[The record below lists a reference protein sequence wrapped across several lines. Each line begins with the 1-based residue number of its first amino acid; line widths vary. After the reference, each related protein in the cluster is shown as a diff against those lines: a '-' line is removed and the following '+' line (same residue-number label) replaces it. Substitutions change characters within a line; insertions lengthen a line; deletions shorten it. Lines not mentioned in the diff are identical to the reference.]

1 MSAAPTAPDRT
12 TGLPRASLGESLA
25 FLVVALLPAV
35 LGGLFSPRARVHSWL
50 SRVDA
55 SRRVITLMSGLR
67 HRHPGQGVRLLG
79 GRIVALWD
87 PATIGEVLDH
97 SADTYASDAGAKG
110 KGMAHFMPD
119 ALTLSRGDAWRDRR
133 AFTEEVLAPDQ
144 RRHPHAD
151 RFVAVVGEEVARL
164 ATGDELRWSAWE
176 QLFDRITLRV
186 IFGDRALEE
195 PELTGDLEALMAEA
209 NRLVGLS
216 RSDRFYE
223 LYGRIER
230 RLQQP
235 EKGSLLSC
243 TADAPATDTTRV
255 VHQVPHWMFA
265 MRDTLAANTYRALA
279 VVVADRRLSRLVE
292 EEASGL
298 DLDDPVAVDGL
309 EVLGRCL
316 EEAMRLWPTTP
327 LLTRETTRE
336 TELAGVRLPAGTQI
350 MIVNT
355 FTHRDREDV
364 PDADLVVPER
374 WEHVGGDGA
383 RYNHLSNGTQ
393 DCPGA
398 PLVRLLG
405 KAVLARTLGSYDLT
419 LRRPRLRPEHPMPAS
434 LDAFGIRFGVRPRA

>member
-1 MSAAPTAPDRT
+1 
-12 TGLPRASLGESLA
+12 
-25 FLVVALLPAV
+25 
-35 LGGLFSPRARVHSWL
+35 
-50 SRVDA
+50 
-55 SRRVITLMSGLR
+55 
-67 HRHPGQGVRLLG
+67 
-79 GRIVALWD
+79 
-87 PATIGEVLDH
+87 
-97 SADTYASDAGAKG
+97 
-110 KGMAHFMPD
+110 
-119 ALTLSRGDAWRDRR
+119 
-133 AFTEEVLAPDQ
+133 VLAPDQ

-176 QLFDRITLRV
+176 QLFDRLTMRV
-186 IFGDRALEE
+186 VFGDRALEE
-195 PELTGDLEALMAEA
+195 PGLTGDLEDLMAEA
-209 NRLVGLS
+209 NRLVGLR

-230 RLQQP
+230 QLRQP
-235 EKGSLLSC
+235 EKGSLLAC

-279 VVVADRRLSRLVE
+279 VVVADRRLSRRVE
-292 EEASGL
+292 EEASGC
-298 DLDDPVAVDGL
+298 DLDDPTAVDGL
-309 EVLGRCL
+309 AVLGGVL

-336 TELAGVRLPAGTQI
+336 TELAGTRLAAGTQI

-355 FTHRDREDV
+355 FVHRDREDV

-374 WEHVGGDGA
+374 WEHPDPS
-383 RYNHLSNGTQ
+383 RYNHLSSGAQ

-405 KAVLARTLGSYDLT
+405 KAVLARVLASYDLT
-419 LRRPRLRPEHPMPAS
+419 LRRPHLRPEQPMPAS
-434 LDAFGIRFGVRPRA
+434 LDAFGIRFGVRPRT